1 MWRTNLV
8 THQRPRGA
16 AAGANV
22 PTEPGAGASG
32 EQVYVEDSDDER
44 DPEDRVGEPGPT
56 QGASRAK
63 VSRVAEALRKLAEAA
78 EEKADDSPAT
88 ETLETPAPADA
99 TESGPAPAPSPQPTT
114 SEPSPALKAMQE
126 ELIGEF
132 DYDPTKNHQVNL
144 EKTALYARP
153 ARQ

>member
-1 MWRTNLV
+1 MARNYGYSLQFNYLLVPHSASLHLV
-8 THQRPRGA
+8 TTGEDGKPAPRLVHEFKDA
-16 AAGANV
+16 
-22 PTEPGAGASG
+22 TSYERF
-32 EQVYVEDSDDER
+32 QKMRDEYLLLSVN
-44 DPEDRVGEPGPT
+44 E
-56 QGASRAK
+56 AK
-63 VSRVAEALRKLAEAA
+63 QATAEAA
-78 EEKADDSPAT
+78 EEKTDGSPAT
-88 ETLETPAPADA
+88 ETLETPALADA